1 MSVAPTRRRVAP
13 ALALAAFLLTACSP
27 TSPTPAPTATTP
39 PAATPTQAPVEPP
52 VVSGIVV
59 GGSGFTTVD
68 AAGAV
73 VDTVPYSSDPAAAI
87 ALLSGLFDA
96 EPLVS
101 AVPEEHCSPSFNRA
115 DWDGAVKLDTDFAWL
130 PEGQLFVFGAYAP
143 SHAGIDLT
151 TSGGLA
157 VGDDASELIA
167 SLPPTHVEMYEYEG
181 ITQGMAAYEVEGGD
195 FGPASYDAWG
205 AQVRVKGSLV
215 DGIVSPA
222 IFLAASIC

>member
-1 MSVAPTRRRVAP
+1 MG
-13 ALALAAFLLTACSP
+13 LALAALLLTACSP
-27 TSPTPAPTATTP
+27 TTPDPTPAVTAPPTAT
-39 PAATPTQAPVEPP
+39 PTETPVEEPA
-52 VVSGIVV
+52 VTGIVV
-59 GGSGFTTVD
+59 GGSEFTTVD
-68 AAGAV
+68 SAGAV

-181 ITQGMAAYEVEGGD
+181 VTQGMAAYEVEGGD